1 MSVQQHEQQY
11 VLRVQDPELA
21 TKLAR
26 ALGTGG
32 KLEDLSLEFGGVW
45 SDGLLLLLLLLITP
59 ARNESHA
66 LYCMRC

>member
-21 TKLAR
+21 GRLAR

-32 KLEDLSLEFGGVW
+32 KLEDLSLEFGGV
-45 SDGLLLLLLLLITP
+45 
-59 ARNESHA
+59 
-66 LYCMRC
+66 